1 MKTIKPV
8 LLVLLIIAI
17 VSTVARVVIIR
28 HRQNELAAAERAAS
42 QKAARAAELERLS
55 QPPPKPQPAPEPV
68 AVPPPAV
75 EAPPATEPPNVN
87 RPVAPAAPPP
97 AAPPVT
103 PGGNREV
110 RQDPLARVALSLVGV
125 DPYAEA
131 YWLEAIYD
139 TNLSDR
145 EREDLMEDLN
155 EEGLSNPRQPAP
167 EDFPLIANRLR
178 ILEDLIPNVSD
189 PFMLEHIGEA
199 YKDLLLLY
207 AGEPAR

>member
-8 LLVLLIIAI
+8 LLALLIIAI
-17 VSTVARVVIIR
+17 IGAVARVVIIR

-55 QPPPKPQPAPEPV
+55 QRPPQPQPAPQPVTAPPPV
-68 AVPPPAV
+68 A
-75 EAPPATEPPNVN
+75 ETPPATEQPNVN
-87 RPVAPAAPPP
+87 RPAAPPPVAPTP

-131 YWLEAIYD
+131 YWLEAIY
-139 TNLSDR
+139 
-145 EREDLMEDLN
+145 
-155 EEGLSNPRQPAP
+155 
-167 EDFPLIANRLR
+167 
-178 ILEDLIPNVSD
+178 
-189 PFMLEHIGEA
+189 
-199 YKDLLLLY
+199 
-207 AGEPAR
+207 